1 MNIIKIYLLGKF
13 SIEVNGSLINK
24 IEPRK
29 AEELLIYLLI
39 NRDQPHSRERL
50 ADILWGETSQ
60 DQSNNYLRKA
70 LWQLQ
75 SALDHFELSEQDLLL
90 IEGEWLQINPH
101 IELWL
106 DIAVLEDAF

>member
-1 MNIIKIYLLGKF
+1 MNTIKIYLLGKF
-13 SIEVNGSLINK
+13 FIEVGSKSINK

-29 AEELLIYLLI
+29 AEELLIYLLL
-39 NRDQPHSRERL
+39 NREQPHSREHL

-60 DQSNNYLRKA
+60 DQANNYLRKA

-75 SALDHFELSEQDLLL
+75 SALDPLGLGEHGLLW

-101 IELWL
+101 IKL
-106 DIAVLEDAF
+106 